1 MTGHGCRDEE
11 VHIWEGGGAEFER
24 VEADAVESLVVDE
37 ERLVAVGDQVTE
49 TEHRVVRLHH
59 HFRHLHAWQ

>member
-24 VEADAVESLVVDE
+24 VEADVVESLVVDE

-49 TEHRVVRLHH
+49 TEH
-59 HFRHLHAWQ
+59 